1 VKKSLWY
8 DKGKKEER
16 VRGKMQFTDV
26 ELKKLLK
33 YIRNAKDQSMEL
45 YEAMIDIETYG
56 EVDHDGMPVVN
67 SEELK
72 EDIKDMEKLIGR
84 IEKHFSEN
92 R

>member
-1 VKKSLWY
+1 VKYLLWY
-8 DKGKKEER
+8 DKGNKNGR
-16 VRGKMQFTDV
+16 VRKKMQFTED

-33 YIRNAKDQSMEL
+33 YIRNAKDQSTEL
-45 YEAMIDIETYG
+45 FEAMIDIETYG

-72 EDIKDMEKLIGR
+72 EDIADMEKLIGK
-84 IEKHFSEN
+84 IEKHFSGN

>member
-1 VKKSLWY
+1 
-8 DKGKKEER
+8 
-16 VRGKMQFTDV
+16 MQFTDD

-33 YIRNAKDQSMEL
+33 YIRNAKDQSTEL

-72 EDIKDMEKLIGR
+72 EDIVDMEKLIGK
-84 IEKHFSEN
+84 IEKYFSGN

>member
-1 VKKSLWY
+1 
-8 DKGKKEER
+8 
-16 VRGKMQFTDV
+16 MQFNDD

-33 YIRNAKDQSMEL
+33 YIRNAKDQSTEL

-72 EDIKDMEKLIGR
+72 GDIKDMEKIIVR
-84 IEKHFSEN
+84 IEKHLSGN
-92 R
+92 RQGK

>member
-1 VKKSLWY
+1 MLWY
-8 DKGKKEER
+8 DKGNKKGR
-16 VRGKMQFTDV
+16 VREKMQFTDD

-33 YIRNAKDQSMEL
+33 YIRNAKDQSTEL

-72 EDIKDMEKLIGR
+72 VDIVDMEKLIGK
-84 IEKHFSEN
+84 IEKHFSGN

>member
-1 VKKSLWY
+1 
-8 DKGKKEER
+8 
-16 VRGKMQFTDV
+16 MQFTDD

-33 YIRNAKDQSMEL
+33 YIRNAKDQSTEL

-72 EDIKDMEKLIGR
+72 VDIVDMEKLIGK
-84 IEKHFSEN
+84 IEKHFSGN

>member
-1 VKKSLWY
+1 
-8 DKGKKEER
+8 
-16 VRGKMQFTDV
+16 MQFTDD

-33 YIRNAKDQSMEL
+33 YIRNAKDQSTEL

-72 EDIKDMEKLIGR
+72 EDIVDMEKLIVK
-84 IEKHFSEN
+84 IEKHFSGN
-92 R
+92 RQGKSGNYK

>member
-1 VKKSLWY
+1 
-8 DKGKKEER
+8 

>member
-1 VKKSLWY
+1 
-8 DKGKKEER
+8 
-16 VRGKMQFTDV
+16 MQFTDD

-33 YIRNAKDQSMEL
+33 YIRNAKDQSTEL
-45 YEAMIDIETYG
+45 FEAMIDIETYG

-72 EDIKDMEKLIGR
+72 ADIADMEKLIGK
-84 IEKHFSEN
+84 IEKHFSGN

>member
-1 VKKSLWY
+1 
-8 DKGKKEER
+8 
-16 VRGKMQFTDV
+16 MQFTDD

-33 YIRNAKDQSMEL
+33 YIRNAKDQSTEL

-72 EDIKDMEKLIGR
+72 KDIVDMEKLIGK
-84 IEKHFSEN
+84 IEKYFSRN